1 MAQINQ
7 DADPVHLSDDLVPV
21 ATQAPIWFV
30 TSGANEVLRIV
41 GKLHNS
47 DTELFEQFD
56 VTRVLFERG
65 TILKTKNNAR
75 FVGVLGRGNVG
86 RSTYFQQ

>member
-30 TSGANEVLRIV
+30 TSGANEILSVV
-41 GKLHNS
+41 GKLHYSNS
-47 DTELFEQFD
+47 ELLE
-56 VTRVLFERG
+56 
-65 TILKTKNNAR
+65 
-75 FVGVLGRGNVG
+75 
-86 RSTYFQQ
+86 